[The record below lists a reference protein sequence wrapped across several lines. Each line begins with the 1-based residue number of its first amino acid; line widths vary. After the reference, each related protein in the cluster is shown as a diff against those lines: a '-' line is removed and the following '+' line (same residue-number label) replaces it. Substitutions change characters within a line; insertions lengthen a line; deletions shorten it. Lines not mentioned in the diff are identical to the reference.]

1 VLNGLRTHL
10 MEPNLFKKFCEEFTR
25 EVNRARIERSASIVG
40 HREELEK
47 VERDLDRAI
56 QAIPDGVP
64 GAQVKD
70 RIGAP

>member
-1 VLNGLRTHL
+1 

-25 EVNRARIERSASIVG
+25 EVKRARIERIERSASIVG
-40 HREELEK
+40 HRKELEK